1 MLSLKNRMAELEQT
15 YIDIRRRLHSN
26 PEIAFQ
32 ELDTTALIEE
42 ELKSYGITTFKNG
55 DKTGIVGILRGSG
68 QGKTIALRADIDAL
82 PLKELTGL
90 PYASKNVGKCHACGH
105 DIHTATLLACARLLS
120 ERKDDI
126 NGTVK
131 FIFQPAEEG
140 SQGALSVIDNGFMD
154 DVDAIFGAHV
164 WPELPGGTIGV
175 RRGPMMASSDIFN
188 IKINVKGGH
197 AAHPNKT
204 ADSIVIAAYIMLGL
218 QAIVSREL
226 KPTDNAVITI
236 GKMTAGS
243 ARNIIPSEVV
253 LEGTFRCLTPE
264 VRTHISESIER
275 ISVMTAQAHCAT
287 AEVKFKANGFPLIN
301 DDAMNDLVEK
311 AAKIFLGEKNCL
323 NVPLASMGAEDFSYY
338 LQKKPGAFF
347 RLGTVDDGEEY
358 RLALHNSKVLF
369 SEKAIAAGALTE
381 CGIVFLYTGSDINKL
396 L

>member
-1 MLSLKNRMAELEQT
+1 
-15 YIDIRRRLHSN
+15 
-26 PEIAFQ
+26 
-32 ELDTTALIEE
+32 
-42 ELKSYGITTFKNG
+42 
-55 DKTGIVGILRGSG
+55 
-68 QGKTIALRADIDAL
+68 
-82 PLKELTGL
+82 
-90 PYASKNVGKCHACGH
+90 
-105 DIHTATLLACARLLS
+105 
-120 ERKDDI
+120 
-126 NGTVK
+126 
-131 FIFQPAEEG
+131 
-140 SQGALSVIDNGFMD
+140 
-154 DVDAIFGAHV
+154 
-164 WPELPGGTIGV
+164 
-175 RRGPMMASSDIFN
+175 MASSDIFN

-323 NVPLASMGAEDFSYY
+323 NVPLASMSSIIFIASIVMGSGNAPFFAFSSFAPDVAKQVGSSAVNFLLPMQLSASVARSMY
-338 LQKKPGAFF
+338 L
-347 RLGTVDDGEEY
+347 
-358 RLALHNSKVLF
+358 
-369 SEKAIAAGALTE
+369 
-381 CGIVFLYTGSDINKL
+381 
-396 L
+396 

>member
-1 MLSLKNRMAELEQT
+1 MAELEQT

-26 PEIAFQ
+26 PETAFQ
-32 ELDTTALIEE
+32 ELDTTALIEK

-55 DKTGIVGILRGSG
+55 DKTGIIGVLRGSG

-90 PYASKNVGKCHACGH
+90 PYASKNTGKCHACGH

-120 ERKDDI
+120 ERKEDI

-140 SQGALSVIDNGFMD
+140 SQGALSVIGNGFMD

-264 VRTHISESIER
+264 VRVHISESIER
-275 ISVMTAQAHCAT
+275 ISVMTAQAHCAK

-311 AAKIFLGEKNCL
+311 AAKIFLGEEHCL